1 MRLAPLFSILA
12 VSASLGAM
20 PSPASAQA
28 YPTRAIRII
37 VPAPPG
43 GAIDII
49 ARVVGEKLQTSMGQ
63 PVIIDN
69 KPGASNNLGTD
80 ALAKSA
86 PDGYTIGI
94 VGGSHNIN
102 KFLFK
107 NLGWDPETSFEP
119 IVYTHEVP
127 LVFAVYPKIPAKT
140 LPEFIAW
147 MKAHPD
153 DAKVATSGRGS
164 AQEMAAEMFRMTSG
178 TKMLLV
184 PYKGSS
190 AAQPDLIGGRTALY
204 IDTISAIQSQ
214 VKAGTVRAVAV
225 STRKRTAALPDVADR
240 RRAGAQGLRRQ
251 HQRRLPGAC
260 RHAEGDHHEAQRRD
274 QRSAEAGRRARQ
286 AGGRRHRD
294 PGRDAAGLR
303 RADQVRSRQVGPGRQ
318 GSRHRGGVSRDR
330 GPGRPA
336 SSGGDQVG
344 RDRLPDGAV
353 PDAMLSPPTPRLT
366 SP

>member
-1 MRLAPLFSILA
+1 MRLTSLLKILA
-12 VSASLGAM
+12 VSASVALVPAL
-20 PSPASAQA
+20 ASAQA
-28 YPTRAIRII
+28 YPTRAIKII

-49 ARVVGEKLQTSMGQ
+49 ARVVGDKLATSLGQ

-80 ALAKSA
+80 ALAKST

-127 LVFAVYPKIPAKT
+127 LVFAIYPQIPAKT
-140 LPEFIAW
+140 LPEFVAW

-153 DAKVATSGRGS
+153 QAKVATSGRGS
-164 AQEMAAEMFRMTSG
+164 AQEMAAEMFRMATG
-178 TKMLLV
+178 AEMLLI

-204 IDTISAIQSQ
+204 IDTISAIQSH
-214 VKAGTVRAVAV
+214 VKAGTVRAIAV
-225 STRKRTAALPDVADR
+225 STRKRATALPGVPTADEQGLKGYDANTNGGFLAP
-240 RRAGAQGLRRQ
+240 AGTPKAIIAKLNAEINKALKGEHAQGLFQ
-251 HQRRLPGAC
+251 KIELQAVGGTP
-260 RHAEGDHHEAQRRD
+260 AQARTFIV
-274 QRSAEAGRRARQ
+274 QETEVWSGVIKQANVPQQQSAQ
-286 AGGRRHRD
+286 
-294 PGRDAAGLR
+294 
-303 RADQVRSRQVGPGRQ
+303 
-318 GSRHRGGVSRDR
+318 
-330 GPGRPA
+330 
-336 SSGGDQVG
+336 
-344 RDRLPDGAV
+344 
-353 PDAMLSPPTPRLT
+353 
-366 SP
+366 